1 MMSDSKPSTVKMQN
15 KSKSAENN
23 SYNWFKAFVLDY
35 VTWLYILGSLYYLG
49 MKWFELDNSVVM
61 KLCSSWMP
69 IYMNQWF
76 ITHIFTLSIFIF
88 PILLSLLMMFSRDSL
103 GVKLFVPESALP
115 GRWYCR
121 FWGWKTVFLMI
132 LTIAVGYVIVEIQP
146 VKFFTHFRNA
156 KGIVSGLLHPNLDI
170 LTDMLFA
177 LAESVMLALMA
188 TIVAIPFAFFL
199 SFFAAQN
206 LMKKHWFGRI
216 IYFTVRTISTVF
228 RSIEAIVWAI
238 IFSVWVGIGPFAGML
253 ALMIHSIASLVKLYS
268 EQIENVDN
276 GPIEAVKAT
285 GASTLQVWRYAVV
298 PQILGPFLAFTIYR
312 WDINVRMATIVGF
325 VGGGGIG
332 LALQQQQQMLAWRNV
347 GVIMWLIAIVVWVMD
362 IVSAKIREKLMDA

>member
-1 MMSDSKPSTVKMQN
+1 MSDSKPSTVKMQN
-15 KSKSAENN
+15 KSKSAENK
-23 SYNWFKAFVLDY
+23 SYSWFQAIVLDY
-35 VTWLYILGSLYYLG
+35 FTWLYILGSLYYLG
-49 MKWFELDNSVVM
+49 MKWLDLDNPTILKAISTWIPFDNNLWYI
-61 KLCSSWMP
+61 K
-69 IYMNQWF
+69 
-76 ITHIFTLSIFIF
+76 HILTLSIFII
-88 PILLSLLMMFSRDSL
+88 PILLSLLMLITRDSI
-103 GVKLFVPESALP
+103 GVKLFLPEKAKR
-115 GRWYCR
+115 GRWYTR
-121 FWGWKTVFLMI
+121 FWGCKVIFLMI

-156 KGIVSGLLHPNLDI
+156 KNIVSGLLHPNLDI
-170 LTDMLFA
+170 LTSMLFA

-188 TIVAIPFAFFL
+188 TIVSIPFAFVL

-206 LMKKHWFGRI
+206 LMKKHWYGQVV
-216 IYFTVRTISTVF
+216 YYLNRTIATIF

-253 ALMIHSIASLVKLYS
+253 ALMIHSVASLVKLYS
-268 EQIENVDN
+268 EQIESIDN
-276 GPIEAVKAT
+276 GPIEAIKAT

-362 IVSAKIREKLMDA
+362 IVSAKIREKLMDV